1 MSELKIQEVL
11 QSKEFKKLIKKR
23 WAVAFLLTTVMLL
36 AYFGFLL
43 MVAFDKDFFK
53 QKVGEVTT
61 IAIPIGIGLIVLAW
75 IMTGIYTY
83 WANNFYDKE
92 VEEIKKKL

>member
-1 MSELKIQEVL
+1 MSEQKAHEVL
-11 QSKEFKKLIKKR
+11 QSTEFKKLTKKR
-23 WAVAFLLTTVMLL
+23 WTVALLLTTVMLL

-53 QKVGEVTT
+53 QKIGEVTT
-61 IAIPIGIGLIVLAW
+61 IAIPIGIGLILLAW
-75 IMTGIYTY
+75 LMTGIYTY

-92 VEEIKKKL
+92 VEELKKKL

>member
-1 MSELKIQEVL
+1 MSDQKTQEVL
-11 QSKEFKKLIKKR
+11 QSAEFKKLTKKR
-23 WAVAFLLTTVMLL
+23 WAVALLLTTVMLL

-53 QKVGEVTT
+53 QKIGEVTT
-61 IAIPIGIGLIVLAW
+61 IAIPIGIGLIALSW

>member
-1 MSELKIQEVL
+1 MSEQKTQEVL
-11 QSKEFKKLIKKR
+11 QSAEFKKLTKKR
-23 WAVAFLLTTVMLL
+23 WAVALLLTTVMLL

-75 IMTGIYTY
+75 VMTGIYTY

>member
-1 MSELKIQEVL
+1 MSEQKAHEVL
-11 QSKEFKKLIKKR
+11 QSPEFKKLTKKR
-23 WAVAFLLTTVMLL
+23 WTVALLLTTVMLL

-53 QKVGEVTT
+53 QKIGEVTT
-61 IAIPIGIGLIVLAW
+61 IAIPIGIGLILLAW
-75 IMTGIYTY
+75 LMTGIYTY

-92 VEEIKKKL
+92 VEELKKKL

>member
-75 IMTGIYTY
+75 VMTGIYTC

>member
-1 MSELKIQEVL
+1 MSEHKTQEVL
-11 QSKEFKKLIKKR
+11 QSVEFKKLTKKR
-23 WAVAFLLTTVMLL
+23 WSVALILTAFMLL

-53 QKVGEVTT
+53 QKIGEVTT
-61 IAIPIGIGLIVLAW
+61 IAIPIGIGLILLAW
-75 IMTGIYTY
+75 LMTGIYTY

-92 VEEIKKKL
+92 VEELKKKL

>member
-1 MSELKIQEVL
+1 MSEIKINEVIE
-11 QSKEFKKLIKKR
+11 STAFKQLTKKR
-23 WAVAFLLTTVMLL
+23 WRVALLLTALMLL

-53 QKVGEVTT
+53 QKIGEVTT
-61 IAIPIGIGLIVLAW
+61 VAIPIGIGLIVFAW
-75 IMTGIYTY
+75 VMTGIYTY
-83 WANNFYDKE
+83 WANKYYDKE

>member
-75 IMTGIYTY
+75 VMTGIYTY

>member
-1 MSELKIQEVL
+1 MSEQKTQEVL
-11 QSKEFKKLIKKR
+11 QSAEFKKLTKKR
-23 WAVAFLLTTVMLL
+23 WTVALLLTSIMLL
-36 AYFGFLL
+36 VYFGFLL

>member
-23 WAVAFLLTTVMLL
+23 WAVALLLTTVMLL

-75 IMTGIYTY
+75 VMTGIYTY

>member
-23 WAVAFLLTTVMLL
+23 WAVALLLTTVMLL

>member
-1 MSELKIQEVL
+1 MSEQKIQEVL
-11 QSKEFKKLIKKR
+11 QSAEFKKLTKKR
-23 WAVAFLLTTVMLL
+23 WAVALLLTTIMLL
-36 AYFGFLL
+36 VYFGFLL

-53 QKVGEVTT
+53 QKVGDVTT

-75 IMTGIYTY
+75 VMTGIYTY

>member
-1 MSELKIQEVL
+1 MSEQKTQEVL
-11 QSKEFKKLIKKR
+11 QSAEFKKLIKKR

-53 QKVGEVTT
+53 QKAGEVTT

-75 IMTGIYTY
+75 VMTGIYTY

>member
-1 MSELKIQEVL
+1 MLGIVLWTSLLKM
-11 QSKEFKKLIKKR
+11 KLIIQAKFIYLI
-23 WAVAFLLTTVMLL
+23 V
-36 AYFGFLL
+36 
-43 MVAFDKDFFK
+43 KDFFK
-53 QKVGEVTT
+53 QKAGEVTT

-75 IMTGIYTY
+75 VMTGIYTY